1 MVEGSHARYGV
12 AKKMLAFAS
21 APPSLLHKVWE
32 YPLFE
37 ALFGRRS
44 RRFGLG
50 AAGGQRITC

>member
-1 MVEGSHARYGV
+1 M
-12 AKKMLAFAS
+12 KKEIG
-21 APPSLLHKVWE
+21 LLHKIWE

-50 AAGGQRITC
+50 SVSAKIQVLNPFICLVWVLVV

>member
-1 MVEGSHARYGV
+1 MRTTSE
-12 AKKMLAFAS
+12 
-21 APPSLLHKVWE
+21 LLDVVWR

-50 AAGGQRITC
+50 FEMGGSLPL

>member
-1 MVEGSHARYGV
+1 MTP
-12 AKKMLAFAS
+12 S
-21 APPSLLHKVWE
+21 ATPSLLHKVWE

-50 AAGGQRITC
+50 LETTEGHRLHEVDLQLHI